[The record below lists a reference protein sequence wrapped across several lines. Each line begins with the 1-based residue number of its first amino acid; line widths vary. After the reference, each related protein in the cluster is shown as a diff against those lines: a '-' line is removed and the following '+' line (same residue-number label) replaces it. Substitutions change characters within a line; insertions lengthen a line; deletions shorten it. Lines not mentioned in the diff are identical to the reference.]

1 MFTALFVFLLF
12 LTHPAAPSRTNPQPP
27 DSTKPQPCADAKT
40 QLAVNECFAKLYVDT
55 DAQLN
60 LAYNKLINTMKT
72 YFTDAQRQNNP
83 SLIAHHQAAMDRL
96 LAAQRAWLNYRDL
109 NCDSVKF
116 QYEGGSLSPTIWSQC
131 MAETTQQ
138 RIATV
143 TTAYDL
149 SN

>member
-1 MFTALFVFLLF
+1 MFPSLFLLLFF
-12 LTHPAAPSRTNPQPP
+12 LTHPAAPARTNPPSP
-27 DSTKPQPCADAKT
+27 DAAKPQPCADAKT
-40 QLAVNECFAKLYVDT
+40 PPAANECFAKLYVDT

-60 LAYNKLINTMKT
+60 LSYNKLINTMKT

-83 SLIAHHQAAMDRL
+83 SQIAHHQAAMDRL

-131 MAETTQQ
+131 MAVTTQQ
-138 RIATV
+138 RIATL